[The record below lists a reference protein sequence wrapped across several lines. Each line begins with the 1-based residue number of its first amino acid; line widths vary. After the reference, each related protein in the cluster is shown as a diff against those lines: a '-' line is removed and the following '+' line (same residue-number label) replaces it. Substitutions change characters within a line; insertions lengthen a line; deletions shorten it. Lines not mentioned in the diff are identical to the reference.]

1 MNMKGGVRGRR
12 VFGGIVLVLVLIQL
26 GACRSERRGK
36 DFITWD
42 DIQLGEDGAG
52 LSTRDGSKVIVV
64 DQYGGGDS
72 LTVQGAIDIV
82 PDHNTQRVKIFILAG
97 EKVVVPKTKPY
108 ISFIG
113 DERRVYDTVIT
124 WNNKASD
131 TDENGA
137 QLGTYRSASV
147 TIESDYFCA
156 TGITFQNTVVAQPG
170 ATGMQAVAL
179 RVSGDMAFFYR
190 ARILGSQDTLLDQ
203 RGSHYYYQCYIEGN
217 IDFIFGR
224 GRSLF
229 KNCNLHSTAQSSGAI
244 AAHHRDSPDD
254 DTGFSFVDCEITGT
268 GNIFLGRA
276 WGDYSRIIYA
286 NSDIDNIII
295 PDGWSD
301 WDLPYRQK
309 TAVFSEYSC
318 RGRGANTGGR
328 VSWRKIFTYEEVKP
342 FLSMEF
348 IEGDQWLKL

>member
-97 EKVVVPKTKPY
+97 VYREKVVVPKTKPY

-224 GRSLF
+224 GRSL
-229 KNCNLHSTAQSSGAI
+229 LSSGAI
-244 AAHHRDSPDD
+244 AAHHRIHQM
-254 DTGFSFVDCEITGT
+254 TTQEIF
-268 GNIFLGRA
+268 FLGEL
-276 WGDYSRIIYA
+276 GDYSRIIYA

-309 TAVFSEYSC
+309 
-318 RGRGANTGGR
+318 RGANTGGR